1 MTHLWALFVM
11 AVWASTFISSKILLK
26 EGLQPLEIFFCR
38 FMLAYLCLPLL
49 SRGRKWRSL
58 SWRDEAVFCVMGLM
72 GGSLYFLTENVAL
85 IYDTA
90 ANVNILVSSTPMLTA
105 LLVGLCYKEERLN
118 LRQSVGSLVAFAGMA
133 LVVLNGQLVLHLNP
147 LGDILALTAA
157 LTWSVYSLLVRVM
170 SSRYSVTFITRK
182 VFFWGLVTAL
192 PMLAIG
198 PKGLSP
204 ELLARPVVWGNLL
217 FLGLVASALC
227 YVSWNVIMK
236 RLGTVKASYYI
247 MLQPLITTVMG
258 ALILGEPVSVM
269 AMVGMAV
276 LIGGL
281 TMVQKRP
288 KDSIKAALFDL
299 DGTLIDTE
307 GQYTEIWGR
316 IGRKYHPEMPDFA
329 YRIKGTTL
337 DQILARY
344 FPEEEVQREVVPEL
358 YAHEA
363 QMKFEFYPGALDFL
377 RNLRAHGVKCAVV
390 TSSNRKKMETL
401 RRQIGDFDALFDRVL
416 TAEDF
421 KASKP
426 DPDCY
431 LRAAAAFGL
440 EKEQCVVFED
450 APNGLESGRRSGI
463 FTVGVATGLTEEEM
477 RPLCDHV
484 IRGYKG
490 FTTEALERIVHQE
503 KIRKNGQK

>member
-281 TMVQKRP
+281 MMVQKRP

-450 APNGLESGRRSGI
+450 APNGLEAGRRSGI

>member
-11 AVWASTFISSKILLK
+11 AVWATTFVSSKLLLR
-26 EGLQPLEIFFCR
+26 EGMLPLEIFFCR
-38 FMLAYLCLPLL
+38 FLLAYLCLPLL

-58 SWRDEAVFCVMGLM
+58 SWRDEAVFAVMGLM
-72 GGSLYFLTENVAL
+72 GGTLYFLAENTAL

-90 ANVNILVSSTPMLTA
+90 SNVNILVSSTPMLTA
-105 LLVGLCYKEERLN
+105 LLVGLCYREERLN
-118 LRQSVGSLVAFAGMA
+118 LRQTVGSLLAFAGMA

-157 LTWSVYSLLVRVM
+157 FTWAVYSLLVRVM
-170 SSRYSVTFITRK
+170 SVRYSVTFMTRK
-182 VFFWGLVTAL
+182 VFFWGLLTTL
-192 PMLAIG
+192 PMLALG
-198 PKGLSP
+198 PRGVTA
-204 ELLARPVVWGNLL
+204 EMLARPAVWGNLL

-247 MLQPLITTVMG
+247 MLQPLITTLMG
-258 ALILGEPVSVM
+258 ALVLGEPVS
-269 AMVGMAV
+269 AMAV
-276 LIGGL
+276 AGMVVLIAGL

-288 KDSIKAALFDL
+288 KESIRAALFDL

-329 YRIKGTTL
+329 YRIKGMTL
-337 DQILARY
+337 QQILSCY

-363 QMKFEFYPGALDFL
+363 QMRFEFYPGALDFL
-377 RNLRAHGVKCAVV
+377 RNLRAHGIKCAVV

-401 RRQIGDFDALFDRVL
+401 RGQIKDFDRLFDRVF

-440 EKEQCVVFED
+440 EKDRCVVFED
-450 APNGLESGRRSGI
+450 APNGLEAGRRSGI
-463 FTVGVATGLTEEEM
+463 FTVGVATGLTKEQIT
-477 RPLCDHV
+477 PLCDAV
-484 IRGYKG
+484 VEDYRG
-490 FTTEALERIVHQE
+490 FTTEALERIVAQKKE
-503 KIRKNGQK
+503 RKNGQE